1 MTLASLPVVK
11 PSFTTREGNG
21 LIHAALL
28 AYFLVV
34 AFAVVLVVFPGYRT
48 RVISG
53 LWLALDNVRTPLSRS
68 FCQLYTIL
76 FAIQQAFLRRFSGSA
91 TFIWRNPLLVG
102 ASVLA
107 IAAPS
112 MIVFVMGGPAVYD
125 FSEGNTVADRQIAI
139 LLEGEQLVPP
149 PSLPPE
155 AFSTREVETV
165 RPDVVHASRNWNLLD
180 PEFTQRLLVAFKL
193 MKERHGYEMVLI
205 EGYRGPGRQEQLL
218 AQGRHVTQV
227 GANMSYHQYGL
238 AADSAFYRDG
248 KIVISERDP
257 WAMRGYEL
265 YGHIAEQL
273 GLTWGGAWKMQD
285 YGHVELHRKGVLG
298 RAAG

>member
-1 MTLASLPVVK
+1 MIQ
-11 PSFTTREGNG
+11 F
-21 LIHAALL
+21 ALL
-28 AYFLVV
+28 AYFMLAAIVV
-34 AFAVVLVVFPGYRT
+34 VMVVFPGYRT
-48 RVISG
+48 RVMSSF
-53 LWLALDNVRTPLSRS
+53 WLAIGNVCTPLSQSLQQLSGMLSVMRS
-68 FCQLYTIL
+68 ASVRQLSWIGK
-76 FAIQQAFLRRFSGSA
+76 FVSS
-91 TFIWRNPLLVG
+91 NPLLTG
-102 ASVLA
+102 AAILA
-107 IAAPS
+107 IASPS
-112 MIVFVMGGPAVYD
+112 LIIFAVVGPTVFD
-125 FSEGNTVADRQIAI
+125 FSDDHGIAERQIAL
-139 LLEGEQLVPP
+139 LLEGEQIVPP
-149 PSLPPE
+149 LPLPPE
-155 AFSTREVETV
+155 AFTTREVEMV
-165 RPDVVHASRNWNLLD
+165 RPDIVHASRNWSLLD

-205 EGYRGPGRQEQLL
+205 EGYRSPERQEQLL

-265 YGHIAEQL
+265 YGQIAEQL